1 MARTRIQIKQQRVLH
16 EMSQA
21 ELAEKIGVTRQTIS
35 SWEKG
40 TSFPDV
46 EMLEKLAMAFDV
58 RIEELLYPVSESKH
72 GALFE
77 RPIGMKF
84 LAITTVFF
92 FIAICWGGCY
102 IGIPLFRSILGGNIQ
117 DEYYHIICWG
127 ILCLAVHITLCA
139 YFLQEFIAQYF
150 ERGDMQE
157 KKEENRSQP

>member
-1 MARTRIQIKQQRVLH
+1 
-16 EMSQA
+16 MSQA

-58 RIEELLYPVSESKH
+58 RIEELLYPGSESKH

-102 IGIPLFRSILGGNIQ
+102 IGIPLFRSILGGGIQ
-117 DEYYHIICWG
+117 DEYYRIICWG

-150 ERGDMQE
+150 EKGDA
-157 KKEENRSQP
+157 KERKE

>member
-16 EMSQA
+16 DMSQA

-40 TSFPDV
+40 SSFPDV
-46 EMLEKLAMAFDV
+46 EMLEKLAIAFDV
-58 RIEELLYPVSESKH
+58 RIEELLYPGLEA
-72 GALFE
+72 GQDTLFE

-102 IGIPLFRSILGGNIQ
+102 IGIPLFRSILGGGIQ
-117 DEYYHIICWG
+117 DERYHIICWG

-139 YFLQEFIAQYF
+139 YFLQELIAQYF

-157 KKEENRSQP
+157 KKAEDRSQS

>member
-16 EMSQA
+16 DMSQA

-40 TSFPDV
+40 TSFPDM

-58 RIEELLYPVSESKH
+58 RIEELLYPGSESKH

-102 IGIPLFRSILGGNIQ
+102 IGIPLFRSILGGGIQ
-117 DEYYHIICWG
+117 DESYHIICWG

-139 YFLQEFIAQYF
+139 YFLQELIAQYY

-157 KKEENRSQP
+157 KKSEDRSQS